1 MGRVHRPRHG
11 SLQFWPRKKSKKP
24 YAEIKAW
31 VKTKNPSLLGFAGYK
46 AGMTHIVAKDLRPN
60 SLTKG
65 EEVVWPVTVI
75 ECPAL
80 KIYSIRFYKKTSNG
94 LTVASE
100 ILNPKLEKELSKKV
114 NASKKKDFDSK
125 VKEISSKVN
134 DFYDLRVNVYT
145 QPKRAGFGKKKPEIF
160 EIGVG
165 GSSVKDKLDF
175 ILGLLEKE
183 ISVNEVLK
191 EGVKVDIHGVTRGK
205 GFQGVIKRFGAQLRS
220 HKSEKKRRGSIKGPE
235 MPGKTLWT
243 ALMPGRMGY
252 NLRTEY
258 NKDILMI
265 GNDPQKINPK
275 GGFLHYG
282 LVKNNFVL
290 IKGSVP
296 GHVKRLVTLTEPIR
310 GSRGFGQN
318 MQIQY
323 ISTESKQ

>member
-11 SLQFWPRKKSKKP
+11 SLQFWPRKRSKKG

-31 VKTKNPSLLGFAGYK
+31 VKSKNSSLLGFAGYK
-46 AGMTHIVAKDLRPN
+46 AGMTHVVARDSRPN

-65 EEVVWPVTVI
+65 EDIVWPVTVI

-80 KIYSIRFYKKTSNG
+80 KIYSIRLYKKTLNG
-94 LTVASE
+94 LSVAADV
-100 ILNPKLEKELSKKV
+100 LNPKLDREISRKV
-114 NASKKKDFDSK
+114 NVQKKTDFDLK
-125 VKEISSKVN
+125 IKEISSRL
-134 DFYDLRVNVYT
+134 DGFSDLRVNVYT
-145 QPKRAGFGKKKPEIF
+145 QPKKAGFGKKKPEIF

-165 GSSVKDKLDF
+165 GSGVKEKLDF
-175 ILGLLEKE
+175 VLGLLDKD
-183 ISVNEVLK
+183 INVSDILK
-191 EGVKVDIHGVTRGK
+191 DGNKVDVHAVTKGR
-205 GFQGVIKRFGAQLRS
+205 GFQGVVKRYGSQLSS

-235 MPGKTLWT
+235 RPGKTLWT
-243 ALMPGRMGY
+243 VLMPGRTGY
-252 NLRTEY
+252 RLRTEY

-265 GNDPQKINPK
+265 GNDPAKINPK

-290 IKGSVP
+290 IKGSIP

-318 MQIQY
+318 IQIQY
-323 ISTESKQ
+323 ISRESKQ

>member
-65 EEVVWPVTVI
+65 EEIVWPVTVI

-100 ILNPKLEKELSKKV
+100 VLNSKIDKELSKKV
-114 NASKKKDFDSK
+114 NASKKKDFDAK

>member
-46 AGMTHIVAKDLRPN
+46 AGMTHIAAKDLRPN

-94 LTVASE
+94 LAVASE
-100 ILNPKLEKELSKKV
+100 VLNSKIDKELSKKV

-125 VKEISSKVN
+125 VKEISSKIN
-134 DFYDLRVNVYT
+134 NFYDLRVNVYT

-175 ILGLLEKE
+175 VLGLLEKE
-183 ISVNEVLK
+183 ISVNEVFK
-191 EGVKVDIHGVTRGK
+191 EGIKVDIHGVTRGK
-205 GFQGVIKRFGAQLRS
+205 GFQGVIKRFGSQLRS